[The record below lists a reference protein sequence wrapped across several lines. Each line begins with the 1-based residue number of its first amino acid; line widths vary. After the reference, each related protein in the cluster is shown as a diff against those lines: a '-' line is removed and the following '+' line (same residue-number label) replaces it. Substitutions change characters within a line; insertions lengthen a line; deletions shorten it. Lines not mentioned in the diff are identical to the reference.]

1 MLSRAYDV
9 KEGQLFY
16 DIDGGELTVV
26 QGDEPYTGYI
36 VIPKSVEV
44 DGQQLSVTAIG
55 QKAFN
60 ACLSLSGVKLP
71 GTLRTIGQQAFASC
85 PRLLSIGLAEGL
97 QTIGDAAFYGCRSL
111 TEITIPASVTSIGDE
126 AFVACS
132 SLKAISV
139 AQDNSNYSSLSGV
152 LFSKDRLTLLAY
164 PAGCDDIYSIPSG
177 ITTIGPWAFCHC
189 ANLEQVSLPSTVRRI
204 GQASFYG
211 CKKLSAIRLPAGL
224 SAIGLW
230 AFSECGS
237 LRQVTPPASLEELGE
252 GAFSFCEAMEG
263 IYVEAGNSRFKSVD
277 GVLLT
282 ADGTRVVAFPGG
294 REGSYRLPSTVDSI
308 GLQAFYGSN
317 KLRSVT
323 LPENLSRVASN
334 PFVFCD
340 GLEEILVDHANGSLS
355 SRDGVLL
362 SHDCTQLLYYPN
374 ARSGHYLMPEGITAI
389 GHGSFLRSEGLSQ
402 LSLPA
407 TLTEI
412 DPWTFLDCTV
422 LREISLP
429 HSIAAIGREAFAGC
443 RNLQQV
449 VCGGT
454 PPEGS
459 NFLTEQQATARL
471 LVPIGQKAAYMG
483 STGWGGFVNAEEYGL
498 QSHALTIEQGCRQTL
513 TVGQTGS
520 LMLAANELQ
529 LTFPEG
535 IAIATDEQGNY
546 IVAQTTGDGSP
557 SCRKLSDNS
566 YAISLSPAAPTTTDL
581 LTIALEAAADCPTGA
596 HTIALDKA
604 TLSYKADAVGGV
616 ALQLATLLPIEV
628 TASTDI
634 DTINHSGKTPDST
647 IYNLQGVAVGR
658 NKHDYEL
665 LPTGVYIVNGKKVVK
680 Q

>member
-9 KEGQLFY
+9 KEGQLCY

-85 PRLLSIGLAEGL
+85 PRLLSISLAEGL

-189 ANLEQVSLPSTVRRI
+189 ANLEQVSLPSSVRRI

-237 LRQVTPPASLEELGE
+237 LRQVTLPASLEELGE

-402 LSLPA
+402 LSLPT

-412 DPWTFLDCTV
+412 DPWTFLDCTG
-422 LREISLP
+422 LSEISLP
-429 HSIAAIGREAFAGC
+429 APQHCRHWARGVRRMPQLAAGGMWWHSARGQQLPHRAASHSAPLSAHRPEGCLHGQHGLGRFRQCRGIWSAKPCPDDRARLPPDADRGPDRVADACRQRIAADLSRGNSHSHRQSGQLYRGTDHGRRLAI
-443 RNLQQV
+443 V
-449 VCGGT
+449 
-454 PPEGS
+454 P
-459 NFLTEQQATARL
+459 QA
-471 LVPIGQKAAYMG
+471 
-483 STGWGGFVNAEEYGL
+483 
-498 QSHALTIEQGCRQTL
+498 
-513 TVGQTGS
+513 VGQ
-520 LMLAANELQ
+520 Q
-529 LTFPEG
+529 LCHKPQPG
-535 IAIATDEQGNY
+535 CSHHHRPADDSSRGCPRLPYGCPHHCSRQGY
-546 IVAQTTGDGSP
+546 AQ
-557 SCRKLSDNS
+557 L
-566 YAISLSPAAPTTTDL
+566 
-581 LTIALEAAADCPTGA
+581 
-596 HTIALDKA
+596 
-604 TLSYKADAVGGV
+604 
-616 ALQLATLLPIEV
+616 
-628 TASTDI
+628 
-634 DTINHSGKTPDST
+634 
-647 IYNLQGVAVGR
+647 
-658 NKHDYEL
+658 
-665 LPTGVYIVNGKKVVK
+665 
-680 Q
+680 

>member
-9 KEGQLFY
+9 KVGQLCY

-85 PRLLSIGLAEGL
+85 PRLLSISLAEGL
-97 QTIGDAAFYGCRSL
+97 LTIGDAAFYGCRSL

-132 SLKAISV
+132 SMKAISV

-189 ANLEQVSLPSTVRRI
+189 ANLEQVSLPSSVRRI

-211 CKKLSAIRLPAGL
+211 CKKLSAICLPAGL

-237 LRQVTPPASLEELGE
+237 LRQVTLPASLEELGE

-323 LPENLSRVASN
+323 LPENLSTVWRKY
-334 PFVFCD
+334 
-340 GLEEILVDHANGSLS
+340 S
-355 SRDGVLL
+355 S
-362 SHDCTQLLYYPN
+362 TTPT
-374 ARSGHYLMPEGITAI
+374 ARSA
-389 GHGSFLRSEGLSQ
+389 R
-402 LSLPA
+402 A
-407 TLTEI
+407 TE
-412 DPWTFLDCTV
+412 C
-422 LREISLP
+422 
-429 HSIAAIGREAFAGC
+429 C
-443 RNLQQV
+443 
-449 VCGGT
+449 
-454 PPEGS
+454 
-459 NFLTEQQATARL
+459 
-471 LVPIGQKAAYMG
+471 
-483 STGWGGFVNAEEYGL
+483 
-498 QSHALTIEQGCRQTL
+498 
-513 TVGQTGS
+513 
-520 LMLAANELQ
+520 
-529 LTFPEG
+529 
-535 IAIATDEQGNY
+535 
-546 IVAQTTGDGSP
+546 
-557 SCRKLSDNS
+557 
-566 YAISLSPAAPTTTDL
+566 
-581 LTIALEAAADCPTGA
+581 
-596 HTIALDKA
+596 
-604 TLSYKADAVGGV
+604 
-616 ALQLATLLPIEV
+616 
-628 TASTDI
+628 
-634 DTINHSGKTPDST
+634 
-647 IYNLQGVAVGR
+647 
-658 NKHDYEL
+658 
-665 LPTGVYIVNGKKVVK
+665 
-680 Q
+680 

>member
-1 MLSRAYDV
+1 M
-9 KEGQLFY
+9 
-16 DIDGGELTVV
+16 V

-85 PRLLSIGLAEGL
+85 PRLLSISLAEGL
-97 QTIGDAAFYGCRSL
+97 QTIGDAAFYGCQSL

-189 ANLEQVSLPSTVRRI
+189 ANLEQVSLPSSVRRI

-237 LRQVTPPASLEELGE
+237 LRQVTLPASLEELGE

-340 GLEEILVDHANGSLS
+340 GL
-355 SRDGVLL
+355 
-362 SHDCTQLLYYPN
+362 DCTQLLYYPN

-412 DPWTFLDCTV
+412 DPWTFLDCTG
-422 LREISLP
+422 LSEISLP

-498 QSHALTIEQGCRQTL
+498 QSHALTIEQGCRQML

-535 IAIATDEQGNY
+535 IAIATDEHG
-546 IVAQTTGDGSP
+546 P

-581 LTIALEAAADCPTGA
+581 LTIALEAAVDCPTGA

-604 TLSYKADAVGGV
+604 TLSYKAAAVGGV

-628 TASTDI
+628 TASTAI
-634 DTINHSGKTPDST
+634 DTINHSGKTPDTT

-665 LPTGVYIVNGKKVVK
+665 LQAGVYIVNGKKVVK